1 MASAFI
7 GRLILAG
14 GLALAATQG
23 HAQAPAPASNAGET
37 LYVQHCAGCHEA
49 GAGHA
54 PSREALGRRSPVN
67 IMLALRAGAM
77 KPQAAGLTLDDMGA
91 ISAFLT
97 ADAAAKAVPLKP
109 NLCIQAPAPLK
120 LDGPAWNGWGRDA
133 RNSRFQPQPGLA
145 AKDVG
150 RLKLKWAYAYP
161 GAQTWG
167 QPTVVGGRVFVA
179 ATTGDVY
186 ALDAASGCALWT
198 FTAGAPVRNAISI
211 GAGPQAG
218 QTVAYFGDQSAWV
231 YAVDANTGK
240 ELWRTRLD
248 DHPMA
253 RMTGA
258 PALYGDRLYVP
269 VSSAEEGAA
278 SQPGYACCTFRGSV
292 AAVDTASGKI
302 AWQTRTIDQAPQPY
316 HRQNNPVG
324 LFGPAGGAVWNTPTI
339 DAKRGLL
346 YVGTGNDYTDID
358 VKTTDAVMA
367 MDLKTG
373 RIAWSRQLYPR
384 DHWQAGCTYGTV
396 CPDDAG
402 PDYDVAASTILI
414 RLKSGKDVLVI
425 GQKSGVVTGLDPAA
439 KGRLLWRR
447 PLGSGSIFGG
457 IEWGMA
463 AIGSSVYAP
472 ISDSAT
478 PAPAKAKPGLG
489 AVDAATGRQ
498 LWWAPAPKPDC
509 DWGEVECR
517 GAQSQAASAIP
528 GVVFSG
534 SEDGHLRAYDAKSG
548 KVVWDVDTAAQ
559 VQPVN
564 AAKASGGSLDTGG
577 ATVVGGVLYVNSGYG
592 QFLGHGGNV
601 MLAYSV
607 DGK

>member
-1 MASAFI
+1 MTSASI
-7 GRLILAG
+7 GRLALAG
-14 GLALAATQG
+14 GMALAATQG
-23 HAQAPAPASNAGET
+23 HAQAPASASNAGAD

-54 PSREALGRRSPVN
+54 PSREALGRRSPIN
-67 IMLALRAGAM
+67 IKMALRAGAM
-77 KPQAAGLTLDDMGA
+77 KPQATGLSDDDISA
-91 ISAFLT
+91 ISTFLT

-109 NLCIQAPAPLK
+109 NLCAQAPAPMK
-120 LDGPAWNGWGRDA
+120 LGGPAWNGWGPDA
-133 RNSRFQPQPGLA
+133 RNTRFQPQPNLA

-161 GAQTWG
+161 GAMAWG
-167 QPTVVGGRVFVA
+167 QPTVVSGRVFVA
-179 ATTGDVY
+179 SSTGEVY
-186 ALDAASGCALWT
+186 ALDSASGCTIWT
-198 FTAGAPVRNAISI
+198 FNAGAPVRTAISI
-211 GAGPQAG
+211 GPGREPG
-218 QTVAYFGDQSAWV
+218 QVAAYFGDMGATV
-231 YAVDANTGK
+231 HAVDANAGT
-240 ELWRTRLD
+240 ELWRAKVD
-248 DHPMA
+248 EHPMA
-253 RMTGA
+253 RLTGS
-258 PALYGDRLYVP
+258 PALLGDRLYVP
-269 VSSAEEGAA
+269 VASGEEGAA
-278 SQPGYACCTFRGSV
+278 SQPSYACCTFRGSV
-292 AAVDTASGKI
+292 AALDTASGKI
-302 AWQTRTIDQAPQPY
+302 IWQTRTIEQTPQPY
-316 HRQNNPVG
+316 HRKNFATG
-324 LFGPAGGAVWNTPTI
+324 LFGPAGAAVWNSPTI
-339 DAKRGLL
+339 DQKRGLL
-346 YVGTGNDYTDID
+346 YVGVGNDYTDVD
-358 VKTTDAVMA
+358 VKTADGVMA

-373 RIAWSRQLYPR
+373 RVAWSRQLYPR

-414 RLKSGKDVLVI
+414 RLKSGRDVLVV
-425 GQKSGVVTGLDPAA
+425 GQKSGVVYGLDPAA
-439 KGRLLWRR
+439 KGKTLWRR

-463 AIGSSVYAP
+463 AIGPAVFAP

-478 PAPAKAKPGLG
+478 PAPAKAKPGIG
-489 AVDAATGRQ
+489 AVDAATGRR
-498 LWWAPAPKPDC
+498 LWWAAANKPDC

-548 KVVWDVDTAAQ
+548 KVLWNVDTAAK

-564 AAKASGGSLDTGG
+564 AAQANGGSLDSGG
-577 ATVVGGVLYVNSGYG
+577 PAVVDGVLYVNSGYG

-601 MLAYSV
+601 LLAYSV